1 MPFRAL
7 CGDTDGLQN
16 TKYVLALDADTVLPL
31 DAASQLVAAA
41 MHPLN
46 RPVVDEKKGIVT
58 QGYGILVPRVETELF
73 SAGATGFSRVMADAG
88 GLVAYDTAAAERYQD
103 FFGRSIFSGKG
114 LIDVDVFYRVLLGV
128 FEPESVLSHDILE
141 GGFLRAGFVSDV
153 QVADGFPG
161 REGAYLDRM
170 HRWVRGDWQNLPF
183 LIRRK
188 NRKGGQK
195 GSPLGALARWQLF
208 DNLRRSFTPV
218 SALLCLIAALFT
230 PAPAR
235 LLLVLGGL
243 LCTMAGS
250 LYGAWRAVLSG
261 GPGMFSRLYYSR
273 VTPVATGNLIR
284 AIVSVVMLAQT
295 AFVSLDAIIRALWAA
310 FRKP

>member
-1 MPFRAL
+1 
-7 CGDTDGLQN
+7 
-16 TKYVLALDADTVLPL
+16 
-31 DAASQLVAAA
+31 
-41 MHPLN
+41 
-46 RPVVDEKKGIVT
+46 
-58 QGYGILVPRVETELF
+58 
-73 SAGATGFSRVMADAG
+73 MADAG

-188 NRKGGQK
+188 K
-195 GSPLGALARWQLF
+195 SISHLPALPL
-208 DNLRRSFTPV
+208 
-218 SALLCLIAALFT
+218 
-230 PAPAR
+230 
-235 LLLVLGGL
+235 
-243 LCTMAGS
+243 
-250 LYGAWRAVLSG
+250 LS
-261 GPGMFSRLYYSR
+261 
-273 VTPVATGNLIR
+273 
-284 AIVSVVMLAQT
+284 QEH
-295 AFVSLDAIIRALWAA
+295 
-310 FRKP
+310 